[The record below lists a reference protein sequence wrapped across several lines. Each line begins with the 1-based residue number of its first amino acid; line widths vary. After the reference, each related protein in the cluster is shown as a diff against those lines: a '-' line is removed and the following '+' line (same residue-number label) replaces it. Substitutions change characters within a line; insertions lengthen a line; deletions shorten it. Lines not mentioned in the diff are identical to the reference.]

1 MGDIIVEDRRGR
13 LHIRDA
19 PVSGGVGRRH
29 DVAAGGAV
37 VVVALLEEGAARVLG
52 RVRVRVLFLVVAA
65 GAVLV
70 VVTGARRGVLVVLV
84 VVLVACGRRPVS
96 EAGVGRRTIGEGKV
110 DAAPRP
116 PPKCGFFA
124 STSSSGTL
132 NAAAGARHARATRS
146 SSSAAPIKGFTER
159 AAMTTG
165 AALRDA
171 SNAGARVSN
180 AFFRPGATCAASSRL
195 L

>member
-1 MGDIIVEDRRGR
+1 MRDIVVEDRRRR
-13 LHIRDA
+13 LQIRDA
-19 PVSGGVGRRH
+19 PVPGGVGRRRNIT
-29 DVAAGGAV
+29 GGAV
-37 VVVALLEEGAARVLG
+37 VVVALLEEGAPRVLG
-52 RVRVRVLFLVVAA
+52 GVVRVGVLFLVVAA

-96 EAGVGRRTIGEGKV
+96 EAGFGRRTIGEGKV

-146 SSSAAPIKGFTER
+146 SSSASPIKGFTER

-171 SNAGARVSN
+171 NKAGARASK
-180 AFFRPGATCAASSRL
+180 AFLRPGATCAASSFL

>member
-1 MGDIIVEDRRGR
+1 MRDIVVEDRRRR
-13 LHIRDA
+13 LQIRDA
-19 PVSGGVGRRH
+19 PVPGGVRRRNDVSGRT
-29 DVAAGGAV
+29 V

-52 RVRVRVLFLVVAA
+52 RVRVGVLVVVVAA

-146 SSSAAPIKGFTER
+146 SSAASPIKGFTDR
-159 AAMTTG
+159 AATTTG

>member
-1 MGDIIVEDRRGR
+1 MRDVVVEDRRRR
-13 LHIRDA
+13 LQIRDA
-19 PVSGGVGRRH
+19 PISGGVGRRRNIT
-29 DVAAGGAV
+29 GGAV

-52 RVRVRVLFLVVAA
+52 RVRVGVLVVVVAA

-70 VVTGARRGVLVVLV
+70 VTGARRCVLVVLV

-96 EAGVGRRTIGEGKV
+96 EAGFGRRTIGEGKV

-146 SSSAAPIKGFTER
+146 SSSASPIKGFAER

-180 AFFRPGATCAASSRL
+180 AFFRPGATCAPSSPRR
-195 L
+195 

>member
-1 MGDIIVEDRRGR
+1 M
-13 LHIRDA
+13 
-19 PVSGGVGRRH
+19 
-29 DVAAGGAV
+29 
-37 VVVALLEEGAARVLG
+37 
-52 RVRVRVLFLVVAA
+52 
-65 GAVLV
+65 
-70 VVTGARRGVLVVLV
+70 
-84 VVLVACGRRPVS
+84 S
-96 EAGVGRRTIGEGKV
+96 EAGFGRRTIGEGKV

-146 SSSAAPIKGFTER
+146 SSSASPIKGFAER

-171 SNAGARVSN
+171 SNAGARVSK
-180 AFFRPGATCAASSRL
+180 AFFRPGATCAYGPQESSARL
-195 L
+195 QSVMCITCPLLPCRGLLCLFLFGLWALMSFCFAACDTLVCVRFCISR

>member
-1 MGDIIVEDRRGR
+1 MRDIVVEDRRRR
-13 LHIRDA
+13 LQIRDA
-19 PVSGGVGRRH
+19 PISGGVGRRRNIT
-29 DVAAGGAV
+29 GGAV
-37 VVVALLEEGAARVLG
+37 VVVALLEEGAPRVLG
-52 RVRVRVLFLVVAA
+52 GVVRVRVLLLLVAA
-65 GAVLV
+65 GGVLV
-70 VVTGARRGVLVVLV
+70 GVTGARRGVLVVLV

-96 EAGVGRRTIGEGKV
+96 EAGFGRRTIGEGKV

-146 SSSAAPIKGFTER
+146 SSAASPIKGFTER

>member
-1 MGDIIVEDRRGR
+1 MRDIVVEDRRRR
-13 LHIRDA
+13 LQIRDA
-19 PVSGGVGRRH
+19 PISGGVGRRRNIT
-29 DVAAGGAV
+29 GGAV
-37 VVVALLEEGAARVLG
+37 VVVALLEEGAPRVLG
-52 RVRVRVLFLVVAA
+52 GVVRVRVLLLLVAA
-65 GAVLV
+65 GGVLV
-70 VVTGARRGVLVVLV
+70 GVTGARRGVLVVLV

-96 EAGVGRRTIGEGKV
+96 EAGLGGKV

-146 SSSAAPIKGFTER
+146 SSSASPIKGFAER

-180 AFFRPGATCAASSRL
+180 AFLRPGATCAASSFL

>member
-1 MGDIIVEDRRGR
+1 MRDIVVEDRRRR
-13 LHIRDA
+13 LQIRDA
-19 PVSGGVGRRH
+19 PISGGVGRRRNIT
-29 DVAAGGAV
+29 GGAV
-37 VVVALLEEGAARVLG
+37 VVVALLEEGAPRVLG
-52 RVRVRVLFLVVAA
+52 RVVRVGVLLLVVAA
-65 GAVLV
+65 GAVF

-96 EAGVGRRTIGEGKV
+96 EAGFRRRTIGEGKV

-146 SSSAAPIKGFTER
+146 SSSASPIKGFAER

-180 AFFRPGATCAASSRL
+180 AFFRPGATCAASSRRL
-195 L
+195 

>member
-1 MGDIIVEDRRGR
+1 MRDIVVEDRRR
-13 LHIRDA
+13 RRQIRDA
-19 PVSGGVGRRH
+19 PVPGGVGRRR
-29 DVAAGGAV
+29 DITGGAV

-52 RVRVRVLFLVVAA
+52 RVRVGVLFLVVAA

-96 EAGVGRRTIGEGKV
+96 EAGFGRRTIGEGKV

-146 SSSAAPIKGFTER
+146 SSSASPIKGFAER

-171 SNAGARVSN
+171 NKAGARVSK
-180 AFFRPGATCAASSRL
+180 AFFRPGVTCATSSRL

>member
-1 MGDIIVEDRRGR
+1 MRDIIIQNRRR
-13 LHIRDA
+13 RRHIRDA
-19 PVSGGVGRRH
+19 PVSRGVGRFNNIT
-29 DVAAGGAV
+29 GGAV
-37 VVVALLEEGAARVLG
+37 VVVALLEEGAPRVLR
-52 RVRVRVLFLVVAA
+52 RVRVRVLVVVVAA

-96 EAGVGRRTIGEGKV
+96 EAGFGRRTIGEGKV

-146 SSSAAPIKGFTER
+146 SSSASPIKGFTER

>member
-1 MGDIIVEDRRGR
+1 MRDIVVEDRRRR
-13 LHIRDA
+13 LQIRDA
-19 PVSGGVGRRH
+19 PISGGVGRRRNIT
-29 DVAAGGAV
+29 GGAV
-37 VVVALLEEGAARVLG
+37 VVVALLEEGAPRVLG
-52 RVRVRVLFLVVAA
+52 RVVRVGVLLLVVAA
-65 GAVLV
+65 GAVF

-96 EAGVGRRTIGEGKV
+96 EAGFRRRTIGEGKV

-146 SSSAAPIKGFTER
+146 SSSASPIKGFAER

-171 SNAGARVSN
+171 SNAGARVSK
-180 AFFRPGATCAASSRL
+180 AFLRPGATCAPSSRL